1 MLPLNLPHKKGL
13 FITATDTGVGKT
25 MIAGAIARLLTDE
38 GARVGAYKPIA
49 TGCGRGPYGLVSAD
63 AEFMSMCT
71 NNVEPVTVINP
82 ITYQTP
88 AAPIVCQAKENRVVD
103 FEAIASIYQSLCQRT
118 DMVLVEGIGG
128 VRVPL
133 SDGVDLLDL
142 MREFALPVVVVARPN
157 LGTINHT
164 LLTVDAIRAAG
175 LYVAGIVINGYN
187 YATAGAAEETVA
199 AILYQWTKAPVLAV
213 VPHDPLSSVEH
224 GKLGPVVVDALVD
237 CDWGNLAG

>member
-38 GARVGAYKPIA
+38 GLRVGAYKPIA

-63 AEFMSMCT
+63 AEFLSMCT
-71 NNVEPVTVINP
+71 NNVEPVTVITP

-88 AAPIVCQAKENRVVD
+88 AAPIVCQTKEDRAVD
-103 FEAIASIYQSLCQRT
+103 FEAIVSIYRSLCERT

-142 MREFALPVVVVARPN
+142 MRQFALPVVVVARPN

-187 YATAGAAEETVA
+187 YATAGAAEETAA
-199 AILYQWTKAPVLAV
+199 AILHQWTKAPILAV

-224 GKLGPVVVDALVD
+224 GKLGPVVLDALID
-237 CDWGNLAG
+237 CDWANLAK

>member
-1 MLPLNLPHKKGL
+1 MLPLNLPHKKGI

-25 MIAGAIARLLTDE
+25 MIAGAVARLLTDE
-38 GARVGAYKPIA
+38 GVRVGAYKPIA
-49 TGCGRGPYGLVSAD
+49 TGCGRGTYGLVSAD
-63 AEFMSMCT
+63 AEFLAMCT
-71 NNVEPVTVINP
+71 NNVEPVTVITP
-82 ITYQTP
+82 ITYETP
-88 AAPIVCQAKENRVVD
+88 AAPIVCEAKEDRVVD

-118 DMVLVEGIGG
+118 DLVLVEGIGG

-133 SDGVDLLDL
+133 SNGVDVLDL

-187 YATAGAAEETVA
+187 YATAGAAEETAA
-199 AILYQWTKAPVLAV
+199 AILYQWAKAPILAV

-224 GKLGPVVVDALVD
+224 GKLGPVVIDALID
-237 CDWGNLAG
+237 CDWANLAG